1 MGLNAEAFA
10 GRRDAFVDKP
20 DAFEIIMDGEW
31 FEQLFAMAIADESH
45 MLIAGKVDRDDQD
58 ALERRLGEK
67 FPQLR
72 TLILINGFSFRRR
85 WTSQAAGA
93 IRTAHWLTERRAPSP
108 SALRSGRGFRDQAA
122 ACGVEVSRKSISESA
137 RARPSRARPAS
148 EI

>member
-1 MGLNAEAFA
+1 MGMQSPQKIEGIRGIVLAAENHVAGLNAVAFA

-72 TLILINGFSFRRR
+72 TLILINGFSFHRR
-85 WTSQAAGA
+85 
-93 IRTAHWLTERRAPSP
+93 
-108 SALRSGRGFRDQAA
+108 
-122 ACGVEVSRKSISESA
+122 
-137 RARPSRARPAS
+137 
-148 EI
+148 